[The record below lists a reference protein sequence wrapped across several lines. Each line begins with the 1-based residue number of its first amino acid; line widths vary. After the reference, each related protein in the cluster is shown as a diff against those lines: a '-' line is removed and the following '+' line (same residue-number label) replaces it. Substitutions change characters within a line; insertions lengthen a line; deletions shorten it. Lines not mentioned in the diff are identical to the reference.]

1 MFSVPKSQIS
11 NKEEKNSI
19 ALPSS
24 HQEATLNEISN
35 QPTARLSE
43 KLYCNW
49 VIMVVTMAI
58 PISSHVK
65 DKNSI
70 FTARGEDMIF

>member
-1 MFSVPKSQIS
+1 MEKITGNSTVFASVFTPRG
-11 NKEEKNSI
+11 
-19 ALPSS
+19 
-24 HQEATLNEISN
+24 HFVNEISN
-35 QPTARLSE
+35 QLTVRLCE

-49 VIMVVTMAI
+49 VTLAT

-65 DKNSI
+65 DKDSI